1 MGSLITYTKIPISYL
16 HRTMHILVDGT
27 TLIVNLILT
36 MTKYDTV
43 FPMNFHLL
51 VFHDLAGDA
60 FYY

>member
-1 MGSLITYTKIPISYL
+1 
-16 HRTMHILVDGT
+16 MHILVDGT

-36 MTKYDTV
+36 MTKYDMV

-51 VFHDLAGDA
+51 VFHDLVFHDLAGDA